1 MRVCEVASRR
11 RENSS
16 RTTKHDVQ
24 ADSQLAKSGGAK
36 LSTAG
41 PNVLAPADVP
51 AHELE
56 PVYRPMRRSLIAR
69 CPVPGHIPDEDVAGE
84 DHVSLFRRVFQPR
97 HEIELTGSKCATV
110 KLAGT
115 HGERPDRSRV
125 HSTKTWRVRIAYL
138 FFSVPSSPDTNSS
151 SPAQNQP
158 R

>member
-1 MRVCEVASRR
+1 MRSNRKYVRLGDMVPGAARFVKVSLKRCIFTHLFAPTATQMRVCEVASRK

-24 ADSQLAKSGGAK
+24 ADSRLAKSSGAK
-36 LSTAG
+36 LSTAC
-41 PNVLAPADVP
+41 PNVLAPTDVP

-84 DHVSLFRRVFQPR
+84 DHVSLFRRVFQPI
-97 HEIELTGSKCATV
+97 HEIELTGPKCATV

-115 HGERPDRSRV
+115 HGE
-125 HSTKTWRVRIAYL
+125 
-138 FFSVPSSPDTNSS
+138 
-151 SPAQNQP
+151 
-158 R
+158 